1 MGIVKGRYGM
11 KARRWGAALLGATVA
26 LSVAL
31 LGQPAATAAPVVGPS
46 PSVVGGTNAAQ
57 GEFPWMARLSMGCGG
72 SVIAARVVLTAAH
85 CVTRTG
91 VNTGITATIG
101 RANLNNTTV
110 GQTIRSTYVFRSPQ
124 YPSTGTFDWALIEL
138 ASAPTTA
145 PLAIANQG
153 DTSLNTGSFTIMG
166 WGATS
171 EGGPQ
176 SATLKKATVPF
187 VNDTT
192 CGQAYPELAPATE
205 VCAGFT
211 QGGVD
216 TCQGD
221 SGGPMT
227 KRAATGEWREVGIV
241 SYGNGCARP
250 GFPGVYSEVQAF
262 SNSIKSRIS
271 AGGTIIR

>member
-1 MGIVKGRYGM
+1 MR
-11 KARRWGAALLGATVA
+11 ARRWGAALLGATVA

-31 LGQPAATAAPVVGPS
+31 LGQPAATAAPVAGPS

-72 SVIAARVVLTAAH
+72 SMIAARVVLTAAH

-138 ASAPTTA
+138 ASAPATA

-166 WGATS
+166 WGATR

-205 VCAGFT
+205 LCAGFT

-271 AGGTIIR
+271 ASGTIIR